1 MKKVYVL
8 LEYYLKK
15 KKKNYICITGV
26 PERKENRKQ

>member
-8 LEYYLKK
+8 LEYY
-15 KKKNYICITGV
+15 KKNYICITGV